1 MQKQSRKI
9 QVVGAVFIKNG
20 AVFAAMRGASKYTY
34 IANKYEFPGGK
45 IENGESPPEALQRE
59 LREELDLDAQIGRH
73 YMTVEHTY
81 PDFDMD
87 AQIGRHYMTV
97 EHTYPDFDIRL
108 QVYLCE
114 MKSDFKLREHV
125 AFKWLAAEEL
135 LSDMWAPAD
144 APIVEQLKCDLINN
158 SL

>member
-1 MQKQSRKI
+1 MSDRKFL
-9 QVVGAVFIKNG
+9 QVVGAIFVENG
-20 AVFAAMRGASKYTY
+20 AVFAAMRGASKYAY

-45 IENGESPPEALQRE
+45 IENGESPQEALQRE

-73 YMTVEHTY
+73 YMT
-81 PDFDMD
+81 
-87 AQIGRHYMTV
+87 I

-125 AFKWLAAEEL
+125 LFRWLSAEEL
-135 LSDMWAPAD
+135 QPEMWAPAD
-144 APIVEQLKCDLINN
+144 APIVEQLKCDLMNN

>member
-45 IENGESPPEALQRE
+45 IEDGESPQEAFKRE
-59 LREELDLDAQIGRH
+59 LREEMDLDAVIGRH
-73 YMTVEHTY
+73 YMT
-81 PDFDMD
+81 
-87 AQIGRHYMTV
+87 A
-97 EHTYPDFDIRL
+97 EHTYPDFDIVL
-108 QVYLCE
+108 QIYLCE
-114 MKSDFKLREHV
+114 MKSDFNLREHV
-125 AFKWLAAEEL
+125 SFRWLSAEEL
-135 LSDMWAPAD
+135 QPEMWAPAD

>member
-45 IENGESPPEALQRE
+45 IEDGESPQEALKRE
-59 LREELDLDAQIGRH
+59 LREEMDLDAVIGRH
-73 YMTVEHTY
+73 YM
-81 PDFDMD
+81 
-87 AQIGRHYMTV
+87 AA
-97 EHTYPDFDIRL
+97 EHTYPDFDIVL
-108 QVYLCE
+108 QIYLCE
-114 MKSDFKLREHV
+114 MKSDFNLREHV
-125 AFKWLAAEEL
+125 SFRWLSAEEL
-135 LSDMWAPAD
+135 QPEMWAPAD

>member
-20 AVFAAMRGASKYTY
+20 AVFAAMRGASKYAY

-45 IENGESPPEALQRE
+45 IEDGESPQEALKRE
-59 LREELDLDAQIGRH
+59 LREEMDLDAMIGRH
-73 YMTVEHTY
+73 YMT
-81 PDFDMD
+81 
-87 AQIGRHYMTV
+87 A
-97 EHTYPDFDIRL
+97 EHTYPDFDIVL

-114 MKSDFKLREHV
+114 MKSDFNLREHV
-125 AFKWLAAEEL
+125 SFRWLSAEEL
-135 LSDMWAPAD
+135 QPEMWAPAD

>member
-1 MQKQSRKI
+1 MSDRKFL
-9 QVVGAVFIKNG
+9 QVVGAIFVEKG
-20 AVFAAMRGASKYTY
+20 AVFAAMRGASKYDY

-59 LREELDLDAQIGRH
+59 LREELDL
-73 YMTVEHTY
+73 
-81 PDFDMD
+81 D

-144 APIVEQLKCDLINN
+144 ASIIEQVKCDLINN

>member
-9 QVVGAVFIKNG
+9 QVVGAVFIENG

-45 IENGESPPEALQRE
+45 IEDGESPQEALKRE
-59 LREELDLDAQIGRH
+59 LREEMDLDAVIGRH
-73 YMTVEHTY
+73 YMT
-81 PDFDMD
+81 
-87 AQIGRHYMTV
+87 A
-97 EHTYPDFDIRL
+97 EHTYPDFDIVL
-108 QVYLCE
+108 QIYLCE
-114 MKSDFKLREHV
+114 MKSDFNLREHV
-125 AFKWLAAEEL
+125 SFRWLSAEEL
-135 LSDMWAPAD
+135 QPEMWAPAD

>member
-45 IENGESPPEALQRE
+45 IEDGESPQEALKRE
-59 LREELDLDAQIGRH
+59 LQEEMDLDAVIGRH
-73 YMTVEHTY
+73 YMT
-81 PDFDMD
+81 
-87 AQIGRHYMTV
+87 A
-97 EHTYPDFDIRL
+97 EHTYPDFDIVL

-114 MKSDFKLREHV
+114 MKSEFNLREH
-125 AFKWLAAEEL
+125 ASFRWLSAEEL
-135 LSDMWAPAD
+135 QPEMWAPAD

>member
-1 MQKQSRKI
+1 MSERKLL

-45 IENGESPPEALQRE
+45 IEDGESPQEALKRE
-59 LREELDLDAQIGRH
+59 LREEMDLDAVIGRH
-73 YMTVEHTY
+73 YMTAEH
-81 PDFDMD
+81 M
-87 AQIGRHYMTV
+87 
-97 EHTYPDFDIRL
+97 YPDFDIVL
-108 QVYLCE
+108 QIYLCE
-114 MKSDFKLREHV
+114 MKSDFNLREHV
-125 AFKWLAAEEL
+125 SFRWLSAEEL
-135 LSDMWAPAD
+135 QPEMWAPAD

>member
-45 IENGESPPEALQRE
+45 IEDGESPQEALKRE
-59 LREELDLDAQIGRH
+59 LREEMDLDAVIGRH
-73 YMTVEHTY
+73 YMT
-81 PDFDMD
+81 
-87 AQIGRHYMTV
+87 A
-97 EHTYPDFDIRL
+97 EHTYPDFDIVL
-108 QVYLCE
+108 QIYLCE
-114 MKSDFKLREHV
+114 MKSDFNLREHV
-125 AFKWLAAEEL
+125 SFRWLSAEEL
-135 LSDMWAPAD
+135 QPEMWVPAD

>member
-20 AVFAAMRGASKYTY
+20 AVFAAMRGASKYAY

-45 IENGESPPEALQRE
+45 IEDGESPQEALKRE
-59 LREELDLDAQIGRH
+59 LREEMDLDAMIGRH
-73 YMTVEHTY
+73 YMT
-81 PDFDMD
+81 
-87 AQIGRHYMTV
+87 A
-97 EHTYPDFDIRL
+97 EHTYPDFDIVL
-108 QVYLCE
+108 QIYLCE
-114 MKSDFKLREHV
+114 MKSDFNLREHV
-125 AFKWLAAEEL
+125 SFRWLSAEEL
-135 LSDMWAPAD
+135 QPEMWAPAD

>member
-45 IENGESPPEALQRE
+45 IEDGESPQEALKRE
-59 LREELDLDAQIGRH
+59 LREEMDLDAVIGRH
-73 YMTVEHTY
+73 YMT
-81 PDFDMD
+81 
-87 AQIGRHYMTV
+87 A
-97 EHTYPDFDIRL
+97 EHTYPDFDIVL
-108 QVYLCE
+108 QIYLCE
-114 MKSDFKLREHV
+114 MKSDFNLREHV
-125 AFKWLAAEEL
+125 SFRWLSAEEL
-135 LSDMWAPAD
+135 QPEMWAPAD

>member
-1 MQKQSRKI
+1 MLKQSREV

-20 AVFAAMRGASKYTY
+20 TLFAAMRGASKYAY

-45 IENGESPPEALQRE
+45 IEDGESPQEALKRE
-59 LREELDLDAQIGRH
+59 LREEMDLEA
-73 YMTVEHTY
+73 V
-81 PDFDMD
+81 
-87 AQIGRHYMTV
+87 IGRHYMTV
-97 EHTYPDFDIRL
+97 EHTYPDFDIVL

-114 MKSDFKLREHV
+114 MKSDFNLREHV
-125 AFKWLAAEEL
+125 FSSWLSAEEL
-135 LSDMWAPAD
+135 QQEMWAPAD

>member
-45 IENGESPPEALQRE
+45 IEDGESPQEALKRE
-59 LREELDLDAQIGRH
+59 LREELDLDAVIGRH
-73 YMTVEHTY
+73 YMT
-81 PDFDMD
+81 
-87 AQIGRHYMTV
+87 A
-97 EHTYPDFDIRL
+97 EHTYPDFDIVL
-108 QVYLCE
+108 QIYLCE
-114 MKSDFKLREHV
+114 MKSDFNLREHV
-125 AFKWLAAEEL
+125 SFRWLSAEEL
-135 LSDMWAPAD
+135 QPEMWAPAD